1 LAITYSMFLPYLIS
15 IPSHIPPSRTVTRM
29 RFDKTVITFA
39 YELGL
44 RYFFEIG

>member
-1 LAITYSMFLPYLIS
+1 LSYLIS
-15 IPSHIPPSRTVTRM
+15 ILTHIAPCKTVTRT